1 MSRTFRTFTLA
12 IGAALLVAPTLAVA
26 QGGRGFP
33 GAPPRGEGPVAGRGV
48 GPGGVTRLLNARREL
63 DLTSRQVAQLDS
75 IERLQ
80 HAERKAFQ
88 ERMRPVRDSLL
99 QRARPGQGTGQ
110 RTPALRDSLQA
121 QARARREA
129 ARPQMEQMRKRD
141 SSLNASA
148 ERVLNDTQRQ
158 KVREMQAER
167 RGYARGMRAGRGQ
180 RGGTPQAGQRSGATG
195 GRALQGGRGGMSG
208 QQGAGQGGR
217 QGGQFGPQGGV
228 RGPQGPG
235 GTGGRGGMPP
245 RRPPMPDEDG
255 R

>member
-88 ERMRPVRDSLL
+88 ERMRPVRDSLM
-99 QRARPGQGTGQ
+99 QRARTGQ

-167 RGYARGMRAGRGQ
+167 RGFERGMRAGRGQ
-180 RGGTPQAGQRSGATG
+180 RGGTPHAGQRG
-195 GRALQGGRGGMSG
+195 GTQGGRGGMRG
-208 QQGAGQGGR
+208 QQGG

-245 RRPPMPDEDG
+245 RRPPMPEQDG

>member
-1 MSRTFRTFTLA
+1 MSRTLRTLTLA
-12 IGAALLVAPTLAVA
+12 FGAMLLVAPALVSA
-26 QGGRGFP
+26 QGGRGAP
-33 GAPPRGEGPVAGRGV
+33 GGPTRGV

-88 ERMRPVRDSLL
+88 ERMRPVRDSLM
-99 QRARPGQGTGQ
+99 QRARTGQ
-110 RTPALRDSLQA
+110 RTPAFRDSLAA
-121 QARARREA
+121 QARARREV

-141 SSLNASA
+141 SSLNAAA

-167 RGYARGMRAGRGQ
+167 RGFERGMRAGRGQ
-180 RGGTPQAGQRSGATG
+180 RGP
-195 GRALQGGRGGMSG
+195 QGGVRGP
-208 QQGAGQGGR
+208 QGGVR
-217 QGGQFGPQGGV
+217 GPQGGV

-245 RRPPMPDEDG
+245 RRPPMPEPDD

>member
-1 MSRTFRTFTLA
+1 MSRTHRILTFA
-12 IGAALLVAPTLAVA
+12 FGAALFVAPALASA
-26 QGGRGFP
+26 QGGRG
-33 GAPPRGEGPVAGRGV
+33 APAGPARGDGTVGRGV
-48 GPGGVTRLLNARREL
+48 GPGGVTRLLNARRQLE
-63 DLTSRQVAQLDS
+63 LTSRQVAQLDS
-75 IERLQ
+75 LERLQ
-80 HAERKAFQ
+80 YAERRAFQ
-88 ERMRPVRDSLL
+88 ERMRPVRDSVA
-99 QRARPGQGTGQ
+99 QRARTGAL
-110 RTPALRDSLQA
+110 TPAFRDSMQA

-141 SSLNASA
+141 SSLSAAA

-167 RGYARGMRAGRGQ
+167 RGFERGMRAGRGQ
-180 RGGTPQAGQRSGATG
+180 RGGTPQAGQRG
-195 GRALQGGRGGMSG
+195 GIQGGRGGMRG
-208 QQGAGQGGR
+208 PQGGR

-235 GTGGRGGMPP
+235 GMGGRGGMPP

>member
-1 MSRTFRTFTLA
+1 MSRTFRTFTFA
-12 IGAALLVAPTLAVA
+12 IGAALLVAPALASA
-26 QGGRGFP
+26 QGGRG
-33 GAPPRGEGPVAGRGV
+33 APAGPASGVGTVGRGV

-63 DLTSRQVAQLDS
+63 ELTSRQVAQLDS
-75 IERLQ
+75 LERLQ
-80 HAERKAFQ
+80 YAERRAFQ
-88 ERMRPVRDSLL
+88 ERMRPVRDSLT
-99 QRARPGQGTGQ
+99 QRARTGS
-110 RTPALRDSLQA
+110 RTPAFRDSMQA

-129 ARPQMEQMRKRD
+129 SRPQMEQMRKRD
-141 SSLNASA
+141 SSLNAAA

-167 RGYARGMRAGRGQ
+167 RGFERGMRAGRGQ
-180 RGGTPQAGQRSGATG
+180 RGGTPQAGQRG
-195 GRALQGGRGGMSG
+195 GTQGGRGGMRG
-208 QQGAGQGGR
+208 QQGG

-235 GTGGRGGMPP
+235 GMGGRGGMPP

>member
-1 MSRTFRTFTLA
+1 MSRTFRTLTLA
-12 IGAALLVAPTLAVA
+12 IGAALLVAPMLAVA

-33 GAPPRGEGPVAGRGV
+33 GAPPRGEGPAAARGV

-88 ERMRPVRDSLL
+88 ERMRPVRDSLM
-99 QRARPGQGTGQ
+99 QRARTGQ
-110 RTPALRDSLQA
+110 RTPAFRDSLQA

-129 ARPQMEQMRKRD
+129 AKPQMEQMRKRD
-141 SSLNASA
+141 SSLNAAA
-148 ERVLNDTQRQ
+148 ERVLNETQRQ

-167 RGYARGMRAGRGQ
+167 RGFERGFERGMRAGRGQ
-180 RGGTPQAGQRSGATG
+180 RGGTPQAGRRG
-195 GRALQGGRGGMSG
+195 GMQGGRGM
-208 QQGAGQGGR
+208 

-245 RRPPMPDEDG
+245 RRPPMPEPDD